1 MVDRT
6 MPPRLVVARLLP
18 VGEACVVD
26 PLLRVACARVVG
38 VPGVDGWVVG
48 EVEVDGVVVAVTE
61 PSADPGSG
69 VPGAGVVSAGT
80 VTGPPDCPPEEA
92 SLAARTC
99 GGPLSADR
107 WVPPGSAKMTATR
120 AATATSTSSTRR

>member
-6 MPPRLVVARLLP
+6 MPARLVVARLLP

-26 PLLRVACARVVG
+26 PLLRVARVRVVG
-38 VPGVDGWVVG
+38 VPGVDRWAVVD
-48 EVEVDGVVVAVTE
+48 VDGVGVAVTE
-61 PSADPGSG
+61 PSAGPGSG

-80 VTGPPDCPPEEA
+80 VTGPPGCPPEEA
-92 SLAARTC
+92 PVAARTC

-107 WVPPGSAKMTATR
+107 CVPPGSAKMTATR